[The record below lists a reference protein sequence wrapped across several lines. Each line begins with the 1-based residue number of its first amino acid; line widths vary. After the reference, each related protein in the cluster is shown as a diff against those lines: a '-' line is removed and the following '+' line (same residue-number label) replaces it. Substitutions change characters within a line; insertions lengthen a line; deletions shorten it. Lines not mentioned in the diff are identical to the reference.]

1 MQDHQPFE
9 RIFEGR
15 RALVTGSTSGIGL
28 AIARALAARGC
39 AIMFTGLGGDA
50 DQHHQ
55 LAEDIACDCGV
66 KTGFLEGDIGD
77 PAFVKTLVA
86 ETDRQ
91 LGGLNILVNNAGMQ
105 NVQPI
110 TEFPDQTWESIIG
123 VNLSAA
129 FYTIKSALPLMRQ
142 AGFGRIINI
151 ASVQGLI
158 GSIDKAAYVSSKH
171 GLVGLTKVVALETAA
186 EEITCN
192 AICPGW
198 TRTPLIEP
206 QITARRELLGG
217 VSEAEAV
224 HDLLAEKQPSG
235 DFVKPEELASLAV
248 FLCSDAARQM
258 TGVSLPVD
266 GGWTAQ

>member
-1 MQDHQPFE
+1 MQDQQ
-9 RIFEGR
+9 IFEGR

-39 AIMFTGLGGDA
+39 AIMFTGLGGDI

-55 LAEDIACDCGV
+55 LAADIASDCGV

-77 PAFVKTLVA
+77 PAFIKTLVT

-129 FYTIKSALPLMRQ
+129 FYTIKSAPAFDASGRFWTDYQYCLGPGADRVDRQ
-142 AGFGRIINI
+142 SGLCVVKARAGWPD
-151 ASVQGLI
+151 QG
-158 GSIDKAAYVSSKH
+158 GCA
-171 GLVGLTKVVALETAA
+171 
-186 EEITCN
+186 
-192 AICPGW
+192 
-198 TRTPLIEP
+198 
-206 QITARRELLGG
+206 
-217 VSEAEAV
+217 
-224 HDLLAEKQPSG
+224 
-235 DFVKPEELASLAV
+235 
-248 FLCSDAARQM
+248 
-258 TGVSLPVD
+258 
-266 GGWTAQ
+266 